1 MVEAHRR
8 KEERRKEERRKE
20 GRKED
25 NNEDD
30 ATLMYVGAVSC
41 VNRSTYL
48 YIYRLP

>member
-1 MVEAHRR
+1 MVESHRR
-8 KEERRKEERRKE
+8 KEERRKEGRKE